1 MGLALSAHIRPIWV
15 SGMFYGCSALI
26 DSLAG
31 KKGSLRQAGMEC
43 KGMGGLGGTGRR
55 EGGEDKGKGRK
66 TGEGVKNGGIAP
78 WLLGEIV
85 LSVNNIAA
93 HGQNTT

>member
-1 MGLALSAHIRPIWV
+1 MGSPYGARIICPYKTHMGLGHV
-15 SGMFYGCSALI
+15 GCSALI

-55 EGGEDKGKGRK
+55 EGGEEKGR
-66 TGEGVKNGGIAP
+66 GGKRGKA
-78 WLLGEIV
+78 
-85 LSVNNIAA
+85 
-93 HGQNTT
+93 